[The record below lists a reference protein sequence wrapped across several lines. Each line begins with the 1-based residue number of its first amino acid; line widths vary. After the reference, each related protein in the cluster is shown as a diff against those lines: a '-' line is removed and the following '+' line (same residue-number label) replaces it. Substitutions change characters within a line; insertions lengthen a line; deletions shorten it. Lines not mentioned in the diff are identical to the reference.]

1 MTASRKVSRA
11 VVPIT
16 VAGLL
21 ALSLVLVAG
30 CGSTTTTTPAG
41 TSEPGGT
48 IENVQQQALD
58 VAREANL
65 KLIDSAIQQYYT
77 QNGTWP
83 TSINQLLEYFG
94 GKMPT
99 DPAGGTYYIVMQGGE
114 AKAAVR

>member
-11 VVPIT
+11 VVPIAL
-16 VAGLL
+16 AGLL
-21 ALSLVLVAG
+21 ALSFLFVAG
-30 CGSTTTTTPAG
+30 CGSSTNPAA

-65 KLIDSAIQQYYT
+65 KLIDSAIQQYYA

-99 DPAGGTYYIVMQGGE
+99 DPAGGTYYIVTQGGE